1 AVLAQRGREDERE
14 ERDAD
19 RTPAEGP
26 AAGRERRRPGGEQE
40 EGGEEPARDEE
51 RRADVRER
59 RPELRADSVPGAVG
73 ERVHH
78 AERGDADRRVAEPG
92 RPGERAEQAAAEPR
106 GGPDEEG
113 EEAAEAEQLD
123 VRAGPAGRPDRLRE
137 LVGDV
142 GRARAE
148 RVR

>member
-1 AVLAQRGREDERE
+1 RRDRRGLARGCAAEERDARVDDPAEPEEVSGLAAVLAQRGREDERE

-59 RPELRADSVPGAVG
+59 RPELRADSVPGAI
-73 ERVHH
+73 
-78 AERGDADRRVAEPG
+78 
-92 RPGERAEQAAAEPR
+92 
-106 GGPDEEG
+106 
-113 EEAAEAEQLD
+113 
-123 VRAGPAGRPDRLRE
+123 
-137 LVGDV
+137 
-142 GRARAE
+142 
-148 RVR
+148 